1 MALPMRFQNVLG
13 ASVGITASATD
24 ADTSDT
30 VSYTLSDDAG
40 GLFTI
45 NADGVVTVNGSLDY
59 EAATSHDITVLA
71 SSTDG
76 SFSSKS
82 FIISVTD
89 DVSDNSVDTDQ
100 YVTISSFELVSALAT
115 DPNIWSG
122 HSLGSN
128 IDPADEWAFVRLGGT
143 FTSEVTDVR
152 FYYQQSMKLHRRA

>member
-1 MALPMRFQNVLG
+1 MTSRCLPQAPMV
-13 ASVGITASATD
+13 ASHRR
-24 ADTSDT
+24 
-30 VSYTLSDDAG
+30 L
-40 GLFTI
+40 
-45 NADGVVTVNGSLDY
+45 
-59 EAATSHDITVLA
+59 H
-71 SSTDG
+71 
-76 SFSSKS
+76 
-82 FIISVTD
+82 ISVTD

-152 FYYQQSMKLHRRA
+152 FYYQLIDETPPPSMSTHWGRAARIEDLASYTAPSGEDGLFELLPVSYEWANYT